1 MVKKVLKVIIII
13 CICIGIYYGIG
24 LTYKRQKP
32 ELEQKEIDQKI
43 FSIFQTRS
51 AEITEFYTYGKSF
64 NVSGKLTDIK
74 KDNFESVRLVISD
87 GQEYEKM
94 YKMNSEFKDNTLY
107 FRSDQ
112 EINNTIIIDELEN
125 KEYYIYLRIKLN
137 NDIDP
142 RYYSFKNISEYP
154 DITYYT
160 VTQNTSNRKA
170 EISFK
175 EKEYSEN
182 KYSYLSMSLSDS
194 ELPDEI
200 YDIVVDAGHG
210 GRDKGVKSGTDTEE
224 SIVFEYAK
232 LLKQSLEENGF
243 KVKLTRNDENTEL
256 YNDTNMYDS
265 AGRITSACKSKA
277 KLMIS
282 LHVNNGKESLSGL
295 EIYSPCK
302 SNLNFAS
309 NMASKIKEYSNIGYS
324 NNSLYKMLDGVY
336 VKNFTNSV
344 IKEYENTANKKGYEP
359 YKITT
364 DTPYLYTIREVG
376 GIATNAYVDGR
387 NETYSKNVYYNANYG
402 IECYQV
408 ELGFIKTD
416 LEIIKN
422 EKENYIRGITE
433 AIIDW
438 NKISEK

>member
-1 MVKKVLKVIIII
+1 MVKKVLKLIIII

-51 AEITEFYTYGKSF
+51 AEITEFYTYGKSL
-64 NVSGKLTDIK
+64 NVSGILTEIS

-94 YKMNSEFKDNTLY
+94 YKMNSEFKDNVLH
-107 FRSDQ
+107 FHSDQ
-112 EINNTIIIDELEN
+112 EINNTIIIDNLEN
-125 KEYYIYLRIKLN
+125 KEYYIYLRVKLN
-137 NDIDP
+137 NDVDP

-154 DITYYT
+154 EIGYYT
-160 VTQNTSNRKA
+160 VTKDNINRKA

-175 EKEYSEN
+175 EKEYNEN
-182 KYSYLSMSLSDS
+182 KYSYLSIKLENS

-210 GRDKGVKSGTDTEE
+210 GRDKGVKSGADTEE
-224 SIVFEYAK
+224 AIVFEYAK
-232 LLKQSLEENGF
+232 MLKTSLEENGF
-243 KVKLTRNDENTEL
+243 KVKLTRNDENTDL

-302 SNLNFAS
+302 SNLSFAS
-309 NMASKIKEYSNIGYS
+309 NMAAKIKEYSNIGYS

-408 ELGFIKTD
+408 ELGFIKND

-433 AIIDW
+433 SIVEW
-438 NKISEK
+438 NK